1 MSGTAFLLRAVRTLF
16 DIGFLCLF
24 LSAGS
29 LGAQEQEAERGA
41 PLERDDAAEIRAQMA
56 TAEGLLGK
64 TTDRGAVL
72 YFLAASHA
80 LLGETLPALDRLKE
94 CLALREGFDP
104 SGDISFAAL
113 KTSPDFQKLLEQ
125 VHRDFPAVNL
135 SKIVL
140 TSADKD
146 IFPEGFAYDQ
156 TGESFFMSSIY
167 YRKIVKLSRDGK
179 ISDFVPGD
187 RYNLLPVLGIR
198 FDPSDGSLW
207 SNSASESKGSSE
219 LLHFNRS
226 AELLARYPPAD
237 KERHVFNDLVV
248 LRSGL
253 LYLTDTSAGKVYRF
267 DPKTRR
273 FDPLTTARPLI
284 APNGIALTDDDE
296 TLYVA
301 DALGVLHVDLNRGL
315 SVEVDPAAN
324 NTLAGID
331 GLYWHKG
338 NLVAV
343 QNGIG
348 TPRVASFRL
357 SQDGLRVAK
366 AVVLQ
371 TPLKTPTTG
380 ALRGDDFYFI
390 VNTQIDNL
398 NGGRI
403 LDRTQLQPVRIAVV
417 HLP

>member
-1 MSGTAFLLRAVRTLF
+1 MSGTVFLSRTFRKLSLAAFV
-16 DIGFLCLF
+16 CLF
-24 LSAGS
+24 LSAG
-29 LGAQEQEAERGA
+29 LLVAQEQEQERGA

-56 TAEGLLGK
+56 IAESLAG
-64 TTDRGAVL
+64 TTPDRGAVL

-80 LLGETLPALDRLKE
+80 LLGESLPALDTLKQ

-135 SKIVL
+135 SKIVMAS
-140 TSADKD
+140 TDKD
-146 IFPEGFAYDQ
+146 IFPEGLAYDP
-156 TGESFFMSSIY
+156 TGESFLMGSIY
-167 YRKIVKLSRDGK
+167 YRKIVKISRDGK
-179 ISDFVPGD
+179 IVDFVPAD
-187 RYNLLPVLGIR
+187 RYNLLPILGIR
-198 FDPSDGSLW
+198 LDPSDGSLW
-207 SNSASESKGSSE
+207 CASANESKGSSE

-226 AELLARYPPAD
+226 GELLARYPAPGNG
-237 KERHVFNDLVV
+237 KHLLNDLVV
-248 LRSGL
+248 LRNGL
-253 LYLTDTSAGKVYRF
+253 LYLTDTSRDKVYRF
-267 DPKTRR
+267 DPRTKS
-273 FDPLTTARPLI
+273 FEPLKMARPLLG
-284 APNGIALTDDDE
+284 PNGIALTDDE
-296 TLYVA
+296 QTLYVA
-301 DALGVLHVDLNRGL
+301 DELGVLRVDLNSGL
-315 SVEVDPAAN
+315 SIEVDPMPN

-338 NLVAV
+338 SLIAV

-357 SQDGLRVAK
+357 SPDGLRVAK

-398 NGGRI
+398 NDGRI
-403 LDRTQLQPVRIAVV
+403 LDRTKLQPIRIAVV
-417 HLP
+417 HVP